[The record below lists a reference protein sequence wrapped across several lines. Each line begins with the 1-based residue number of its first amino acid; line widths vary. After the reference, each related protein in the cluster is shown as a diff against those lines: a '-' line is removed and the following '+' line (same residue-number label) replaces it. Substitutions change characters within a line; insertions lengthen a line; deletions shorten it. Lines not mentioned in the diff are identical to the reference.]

1 MRYYKNLWRK
11 KIIKSVNYK
20 RNWIKI
26 LALWEWEEEK
36 IHDTLKEN
44 NTLGDNWKKKKE
56 GIAELKKEIKDLR
69 RELKK
74 LNKVKNTQAP
84 LQKDRSLPHQP
95 THHWQQMCHQQCILK
110 FYFVHTF
117 AILIDEYLLKRPRPL
132 TPRSTISSPLPHI
145 SPQQNPQQYLLL
157 CLCRWN
163 DSQH

>member
-95 THHWQQMCHQQCILK
+95 THHWQQMFHQQRILE
-110 FYFVHTF
+110 F
-117 AILIDEYLLKRPRPL
+117 
-132 TPRSTISSPLPHI
+132 
-145 SPQQNPQQYLLL
+145 
-157 CLCRWN
+157 
-163 DSQH
+163 